1 MIPTDPEECS
11 PGLID
16 LSEGEEIL
24 FGKGTEGKKLDY
36 GPNPVLCNLRLAVA
50 RVLKMSGAA
59 DLILEWKDEA
69 DDEGFCRLFVTSEE
83 DCDKLDAKLLLSGR
97 TIVA

>member
-24 FGKGTEGKKLDY
+24 FGKGTEGKRFDY
-36 GPNPVLCNLRLAVA
+36 GPNPRLCNIQLAVA

-59 DLILEWKDEA
+59 DIILEWKDEA
-69 DDEGFCRLFVTSEE
+69 DDEGCCRLFVTSEE

-97 TIVA
+97 TIAA